1 MVMMQSPKSDSG
13 QPGSP
18 PLSQPNSPSLSQGKS
33 PVINEKLSSNM
44 LLSLT
49 PTAASPSETPQ
60 SNIHS
65 PQSFNSDGLLIRF
78 QDYQLLDSKN
88 FELKNKFALLSK
100 EKSSHRSSNSDHI
113 VYTKS
118 DRDLLEPSAKFS
130 IERLKQL
137 ADHNIHNRLSPSD
150 LDKVPSGKY
159 SIDHS
164 AKYVVPKEPGMQS
177 IQNQSFPSVLSVPV
191 ISAPSV
197 LTSLQTVGQHAAFE
211 SSRQQQSSSQHPEH
225 IKQDSHPPQQ
235 HSFAIK
241 YPPRSVSP
249 ADLDIERFKI
259 ARSITNGKELSDFG
273 FRIQLG
279 GLSSNYAR
287 SDTSEELIVDGNEDS
302 SHDATSGCP
311 VDLTRSIDSSSAK
324 SLATSDQEIT
334 PKRLA
339 FSVENI
345 LDPNKFNGKQN
356 QNNNNCS
363 GINHNNNNNNNSTSQ
378 NDKSN
383 FHSNINNNNNN
394 NKFWSG
400 FDRDDRADD
409 DQSDSRSAKDMN
421 DIEQD
426 ELGDDTMGSDIDDHA
441 SETDSKKDGGS
452 SRSGDGKSQGNSSKP
467 RRARTAFTYEQLVSL
482 ENKFKTTRYL
492 SVCERLNLALSLSLT
507 ETQVKI
513 WFQNRRTK
521 WKKQNPGMDV
531 NSPTVPPPNSGGSF
545 GPGSYASSLL
555 YPHAVPYP
563 PYGPYFHPL
572 GAHHLGHSHS

>member
-13 QPGSP
+13 EPESP
-18 PLSQPNSPSLSQGKS
+18 SLSQPNSP
-33 PVINEKLSSNM
+33 PLSSE
-44 LLSLT
+44 LSHVQQEKISTTALKAAVT
-49 PTAASPSETPQ
+49 PRATSSPDHMHPTVRT
-60 SNIHS
+60 S
-65 PQSFNSDGLLIRF
+65 PPPHTDELLIRF
-78 QDYQLLDSKN
+78 HDYQTAEVKNNVELRNKYPLLVREN
-88 FELKNKFALLSK
+88 AILRPVNG
-100 EKSSHRSSNSDHI
+100 DHI
-113 VYTKS
+113 IYTKS

-137 ADHNIHNRLSPSD
+137 ANHNVNARLSPSE
-150 LDKVPSGKY
+150 LDKAPSGKY

-164 AKYVVPKEPGMQS
+164 VKYVLANDSNGQQS
-177 IQNQSFPSVLSVPV
+177 HNFSPVQPVPV
-191 ISAPSV
+191 IPTPSI
-197 LTSLQTVGQHAAFE
+197 LSNLQSLGHHPTIANA
-211 SSRQQQSSSQHPEH
+211 SQHQP
-225 IKQDSHPPQQ
+225 SHHPSMLPQQPPQHPHQ
-235 HSFAIK
+235 QAHHPFAATK
-241 YPPRSVSP
+241 YPPGNVSP
-249 ADLDIERFKI
+249 TDLEIERFKI
-259 ARSITNGKELSDFG
+259 ARTIGSAKELSDFG
-273 FRIQLG
+273 FRIHLG
-279 GLSSNYAR
+279 GLSTGYAR

-302 SHDATSGCP
+302 SQDATSGCP
-311 VDLTRSIDSSSAK
+311 VDLTRSMDSSSAK
-324 SLATSDQEIT
+324 SLSGSEKETT

-345 LDPNKFNGKQN
+345 LDPNKFNGKYN
-356 QNNNNCS
+356 QNGGVSCS
-363 GINHNNNNNNNSTSQ
+363 NNNNNNSSSQ
-378 NDKSN
+378 NNNSN
-383 FHSNINNNNNN
+383 HHSASSN

-400 FDRDDRADD
+400 FDRDDKLEEDH
-409 DQSDSRSAKDMN
+409 SDSRSVKDMN

-426 ELGDDTMGSDIDDHA
+426 EMGDDTMGSDIDDHA
-441 SETDSKKDGGS
+441 SETDSKKDGTS

-531 NSPTVPPPNSGGSF
+531 NSPTVPPPNGGGSF

-572 GAHHLGHSHS
+572 GGHHLGHSHS

>member
-13 QPGSP
+13 QAESP
-18 PLSQPNSPSLSQGKS
+18 SHSQPNSPPSPAESNQMSLD
-33 PVINEKLSSNM
+33 KLSTT
-44 LLSLT
+44 LLKSAPLQT
-49 PTAASPSETPQ
+49 PVASQLEHPSVR
-60 SNIHS
+60 S
-65 PQSFNSDGLLIRF
+65 PPLLPKSDGLLIRF
-78 QDYQLLDSKN
+78 QEHPMPDGKHNL
-88 FELKNKFALLSK
+88 ELRGKLPTFSK
-100 EKSSHRSSNSDHI
+100 ENITLRQVNGDHI
-113 VYTKS
+113 IYAKS
-118 DRDLLEPSAKFS
+118 ERELLEPSAKFS

-137 ADHNIHNRLSPSD
+137 ADHNINARLSPSD
-150 LDKVPSGKY
+150 LDKTPSGKY

-164 AKYVVPKEPGMQS
+164 VKYTIPNEPSLPQPHSQHFSPSHPVPLMPTPAGLPAL
-177 IQNQSFPSVLSVPV
+177 QNL
-191 ISAPSV
+191 
-197 LTSLQTVGQHAAFE
+197 GQHAAL
-211 SSRQQQSSSQHPEH
+211 SAATGGQLPTSTHHPHLPHHPQLQHP
-225 IKQDSHPPQQ
+225 
-235 HSFAIK
+235 FAIK
-241 YPPRSVSP
+241 YPAGSASP
-249 ADLDIERFKI
+249 PDLEIERFKI
-259 ARSITNGKELSDFG
+259 ARSISNGKELSDFG

-279 GLSSNYAR
+279 GLSANYAH

-302 SHDATSGCP
+302 SQDAASGCP
-311 VDLTRSIDSSSAK
+311 VDLTRSMDSSSAK
-324 SLATSDQEIT
+324 SITSSEKETT

-345 LDPNKFNGKQN
+345 LDPNKFNGKHN
-356 QNNNNCS
+356 QNNNNS
-363 GINHNNNNNNNSTSQ
+363 S
-378 NDKSN
+378 
-383 FHSNINNNNNN
+383 INNNNTCSQNSNSNN
-394 NKFWSG
+394 HSVNSSNKFWSG
-400 FDRDDRADD
+400 FDRDDKLDD

-421 DIEQD
+421 
-426 ELGDDTMGSDIDDHA
+426 ELDQEDMGDDTMGSDIDDHA
-441 SETDSKKDGGS
+441 SETDSKKDGAS

-531 NSPTVPPPNSGGSF
+531 NSPTVPPPNGGSF

-572 GAHHLGHSHS
+572 GGHHLGHSHS

>member
-13 QPGSP
+13 QPESP
-18 PLSQPNSPSLSQGKS
+18 PLSQPNSPSLSTE
-33 PVINEKLSSNM
+33 PVQMTHEKLSNAM
-44 LLSLT
+44 LMSLT
-49 PTAASPSETPQ
+49 HTSLSPTDISHPTARSPL
-60 SNIHS
+60 S
-65 PQSFNSDGLLIRF
+65 PKSDGLTVR
-78 QDYQLLDSKN
+78 YQELHTSEGKS
-88 FELKNKFALLSK
+88 FELKGKYSLLSK
-100 EKSSHRSSNSDHI
+100 ENISLRPVNGDHI
-113 VYTKS
+113 IYAKS

-137 ADHNIHNRLSPSD
+137 AEHNITARLSPSD
-150 LDKVPSGKY
+150 IDKFPSGKY

-164 AKYVVPKEPGMQS
+164 MKYVATNDSSMQHSPSQQFSTAQPG
-177 IQNQSFPSVLSVPV
+177 IPVPSVLPNLH
-191 ISAPSV
+191 PM
-197 LTSLQTVGQHAAFE
+197 GQHPALGVSGQHQP
-211 SSRQQQSSSQHPEH
+211 SSHHQHQLQQTHPNQQHPF
-225 IKQDSHPPQQ
+225 S
-235 HSFAIK
+235 IK

-249 ADLDIERFKI
+249 TDLEIERFKI

-279 GLSSNYAR
+279 GLSTNYAR
-287 SDTSEELIVDGNEDS
+287 SDTSEELNVDGNEDS
-302 SHDATSGCP
+302 SQGATSGCP
-311 VDLTRSIDSSSAK
+311 VDLTRSMDSSSAK
-324 SLATSDQEIT
+324 SMTNSDQETT

-345 LDPNKFNGKQN
+345 LDPNKFNGKHSQI
-356 QNNNNCS
+356 NNNS
-363 GINHNNNNNNNSTSQ
+363 SSINNNNSSSQ
-378 NDKSN
+378 NNNSN
-383 FHSNINNNNNN
+383 NHSANSN

-400 FDRDDRADD
+400 FDRDDKMDD

-421 DIEQD
+421 DIDQD

-441 SETDSKKDGGS
+441 SETDSKKDG

-531 NSPTVPPPNSGGSF
+531 NSPTVPPPNGGGAF

-555 YPHAVPYP
+555 YPHAVAYP

>member
-13 QPGSP
+13 QPESP
-18 PLSQPNSPSLSQGKS
+18 PLSQPNSPSLSTE
-33 PVINEKLSSNM
+33 PVQMTHEKMSNSMLISLSH
-44 LLSLT
+44 
-49 PTAASPSETPQ
+49 TAHHPSDISHPQERSSPSPKL
-60 SNIHS
+60 
-65 PQSFNSDGLLIRF
+65 DGVAMRYHER
-78 QDYQLLDSKN
+78 QASEGTN
-88 FELKNKFALLSK
+88 FELKNKYSLLSK
-100 EKSSHRSSNSDHI
+100 ENLSLRSVNGDHI
-113 VYTKS
+113 IYTKS

-137 ADHNIHNRLSPSD
+137 AEHNITARLSPSD
-150 LDKVPSGKY
+150 IDKVPSGKY

-164 AKYVVPKEPGMQS
+164 IKYVVSNDSGMQHS
-177 IQNQSFPSVLSVPV
+177 QFPAVQPVPV
-191 ISAPSV
+191 IPASAV
-197 LTSLQTVGQHAAFE
+197 LPSLQSIAQHSVHGMAAHHNNQPQQTNL
-211 SSRQQQSSSQHPEH
+211 QQQHP
-225 IKQDSHPPQQ
+225 
-235 HSFAIK
+235 FAIK

-249 ADLDIERFKI
+249 TDLDIERFKI
-259 ARSITNGKELSDFG
+259 ARSISNGKELSDFG

-279 GLSSNYAR
+279 GLTANYAR
-287 SDTSEELIVDGNEDS
+287 SDTSEELNVDGNEDS
-302 SHDATSGCP
+302 SQDATSGCP
-311 VDLTRSIDSSSAK
+311 VDLTRSMDSSSAK
-324 SLATSDQEIT
+324 SMTNSDQETT

-345 LDPNKFNGKQN
+345 LDPNKFNGKHN
-356 QNNNNCS
+356 Q
-363 GINHNNNNNNNSTSQ
+363 INNNS
-378 NDKSN
+378 
-383 FHSNINNNNNN
+383 SNINNNNTDSSQNN
-394 NKFWSG
+394 NSSNHSTNCSNKFWSG
-400 FDRDDRADD
+400 FDREDKIDD

-441 SETDSKKDGGS
+441 SETDSKKDG

-531 NSPTVPPPNSGGSF
+531 NSPTVPPPSGGGAF

-555 YPHAVPYP
+555 YPHAVAYP

>member
-13 QPGSP
+13 QPESP
-18 PLSQPNSPSLSQGKS
+18 SLSQPNSP
-33 PVINEKLSSNM
+33 PPINSEAGQIIHEKLH
-44 LLSLT
+44 LPKT
-49 PTAASPSETPQ
+49 TTSPSDLSVPPAR
-60 SNIHS
+60 SCSS
-65 PQSFNSDGLLIRF
+65 PLTDGLLIRF
-78 QDYQLLDSKN
+78 QDYQS
-88 FELKNKFALLSK
+88 EEIRNKFPAI
-100 EKSSHRSSNSDHI
+100 RPINGDHI
-113 VYTKS
+113 IYAKS

-137 ADHNIHNRLSPSD
+137 ADHNISSRLSPSE
-150 LDKVPSGKY
+150 LSDKSPSGKY

-164 AKYVVPKEPGMQS
+164 VRYVIPPNQQS
-177 IQNQSFPSVLSVPV
+177 PVTQSLPQPAQPVPV
-191 ISAPSV
+191 IPSPAV
-197 LTSLQTVGQHAAFE
+197 LANLQSMGQH
-211 SSRQQQSSSQHPEH
+211 HPALIAVGGANPH
-225 IKQDSHPPQQ
+225 LPHQPHHPAP
-235 HSFAIK
+235 HPFTVK
-241 YPPRSVSP
+241 YPPGSVSP
-249 ADLDIERFKI
+249 TDLEIERFKI
-259 ARSITNGKELSDFG
+259 ARSISNGKELSDFG

-279 GLSSNYAR
+279 GLSTNYAR

-302 SHDATSGCP
+302 SQDAASGCP
-311 VDLTRSIDSSSAK
+311 VDLTRSMDSGSAK
-324 SLATSDQEIT
+324 SLADSDKETT

-345 LDPNKFNGKQN
+345 LDPHKFTGKHQLT
-356 QNNNNCS
+356 
-363 GINHNNNNNNNSTSQ
+363 NNNNSS
-378 NDKSN
+378 S
-383 FHSNINNNNNN
+383 INNNHNGTNNQNGPNNSTNN

-400 FDRDDRADD
+400 FDRDDKLDD
-409 DQSDSRSAKDMN
+409 DQSDSGSVKDLDDM
-421 DIEQD
+421 DQGD
-426 ELGDDTMGSDIDDHA
+426 EMGDDTMGSDMDDHDA
-441 SETDSKKDGGS
+441 SETDSKKDGTS
-452 SRSGDGKSQGNSSKP
+452 SRSGDGKSSQGNSSKP

-531 NSPTVPPPNSGGSF
+531 NSPTVPPPSGGSF

-572 GAHHLGHSHS
+572 GGHHLGHSHS